1 MREQRPQVLV
11 IVDEQYARARK
22 LIEDNRERVEAM
34 AKALLEFE
42 TIDSDQI
49 GDIMAG
55 KPPRP
60 PKPTSTPAPGT
71 TIAPGTMGGT
81 APSANP
87 AKTSSSLRAPHAG
100 GGGASGPPR
109 ES

>member
-1 MREQRPQVLV
+1 MRN
-11 IVDEQYARARK
+11 VDAEIRGIIDQQYALARK

-60 PKPTSTPAPGT
+60 PKPTTTPTSGT

-87 AKTSSSLRAPHAG
+87 ARTTLDS
-100 GGGASGPPR
+100 
-109 ES
+109 

>member
-1 MREQRPQVLV
+1 MRN
-11 IVDEQYARARK
+11 VDAEIRGIIDQQYALARK
-22 LIEDNRERVEAM
+22 LIEDNREKVEAM

-49 GDIMAG
+49 GDIIAG

-60 PKPTSTPAPGT
+60 PKPTQTPSPGT
-71 TIAPGTMGGT
+71 TIGPGTMGGT

-87 AKTSSSLRAPHAG
+87 ARSRLDS
-100 GGGASGPPR
+100 
-109 ES
+109 